1 MKTRSTPK
9 SFSLSRSKSKSKFSK
24 KTKILRDFR
33 KYDIWTDSM
42 ALVDDVYTFVEAFPN
57 TEKYGLSSQI
67 TRSAVS
73 IPSNIAEGASRNS
86 EKDFAR
92 FLEIALGS
100 AFELETQLII
110 ASKRRYISEG
120 SLEETIQKLSSLQ
133 KRIYGLRRKII
144 N

>member
-1 MKTRSTPK
+1 MT
-9 SFSLSRSKSKSKFSK
+9 
-24 KTKILRDFR
+24 KTKTKTKEKIETYILRDFR

-42 ALVDDVYTFVEAFPN
+42 ELVDAIYTFVEAFPN
-57 TEKYGLSSQI
+57 SEKYGLSSQI

-92 FLEIALGS
+92 FLEIGLGS

-110 ASKRRYISEG
+110 AERRKYISE
-120 SLEETIQKLSSLQ
+120 SHLEESIMKLTSLQ
-133 KRIYGLRRKII
+133 KRIYALRRKII